1 MAKVETIRIKA
12 LRSFAHDGEH
22 VEAGSVIDVERRE
35 GEYLIGIKKAE
46 KVDAS
51 TKLYTAPLPKRTATT
66 GPAETAVGAG
76 QLAAF
81 EARLAALEKENAAL
95 KKAAGQGS

>member
-1 MAKVETIRIKA
+1 MAKVETIKIRA

-22 VEAGSVIDVERRE
+22 VEAGSVIEIEKRE
-35 GEYLIGIKKAE
+35 GEYLTSIRKAE
-46 KVDAS
+46 KVDPA
-51 TKLYTAPLPKRTATT
+51 TKLHTAPLPKRTATT